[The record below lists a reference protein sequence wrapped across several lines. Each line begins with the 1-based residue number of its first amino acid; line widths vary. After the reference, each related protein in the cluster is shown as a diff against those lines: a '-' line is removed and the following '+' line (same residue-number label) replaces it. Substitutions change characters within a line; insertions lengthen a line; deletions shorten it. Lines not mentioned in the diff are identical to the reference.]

1 MKDKAYSLKKG
12 CVLQNMNEYDNNE
25 EMPVDT
31 RSQKIMR
38 ARLAFSDN
46 YEQTGENEKETSSFM
61 TKLTLLFLIFSAVLV
76 LCFGDLTIGNYSNK
90 PIRQALSKEGTVW
103 HDMVEFTGNIINDVM
118 EDLNEKTS
126 FK

>member
-1 MKDKAYSLKKG
+1 MKHILKKRLCG
-12 CVLQNMNEYDNNE
+12 ENMNGYDNDE
-25 EMPVDT
+25 GMPVDT
-31 RSQKIMR
+31 RSQKILR

-46 YEQTGENEKETSSFM
+46 YEKTDESGKEKTSFM
-61 TKLTLLFLIFSAVLV
+61 TKLTLLFLIFSSVLV
-76 LCFGDLTIGNYSNK
+76 LCFGDLTIGTYSNK

-103 HDMVEFTGNIINDVM
+103 HDMVEFTGNVISDVM